1 MQPTPPISVREQALE
16 LIKSLPIDATWDEL
30 LHRIYVRW
38 AIERGMED
46 SSADR
51 VVPADELHRQ
61 FELSPDER
69 PIPGEDEIAL
79 LDARFKEMDA
89 GAVQS
94 VSREEAQRQLRK
106 RLSRYM

>member
-16 LIKSLPIDATWDEL
+16 LIKSLPIDHTWDEL

-46 SSADR
+46 SIADR

-61 FELSPDER
+61 FELSPDKR
-69 PIPGEDEIAL
+69 PVPGEDETAL
-79 LDARFKEMDA
+79 LDARFKDMDA
-89 GAVQS
+89 GCAQS
-94 VSREEAQRQLRK
+94 VPREEAQRQLRE
-106 RLSRYM
+106 RLNRYI